1 MKNAQ
6 IIWSLKGGK
15 TVGGSGESNWGKFH
29 PVPGSDDRLD
39 VKLAVRTQINFL
51 EQMISTA
58 EDQLTLD
65 VVPSLGLFC
74 SCHLKI
80 MC

>member
-15 TVGGSGESNWGKFH
+15 TVRGSGESNWGKFH
-29 PVPGSDDRLD
+29 PAPRSDDRLD

-58 EDQLTLD
+58 EDQLPLD
-65 VVPSLGLFC
+65 VVPSLGLFV
-74 SCHLKI
+74 HAI
-80 MC
+80 